1 MGNQLY
7 YQHLASFKEKEQ
19 PEGVL
24 LLADEPQLIRLS
36 VAWTN
41 IHVEAAEQPS
51 GLDDDSKCAIW
62 NWLWDN
68 THFSKEDLVSNS
80 GAFRS
85 SFDGH
90 IRTLI
95 GNRILYPDGS
105 INTFIQRYLRE
116 RVARLFDSKP
126 RGRKAPK

>member
-7 YQHLASFKEKEQ
+7 FQRLASFKEREK

-24 LLADEPQLIRLS
+24 LIADEPQLIRLS

-41 IHVEAAEQPS
+41 ILTEAAEQLT
-51 GLDDDSKCAIW
+51 GLDDDSECGVW
-62 NWLWDN
+62 NWLWEN
-68 THFSKEDLVSNS
+68 TIFSKEDLISKS

-90 IRTLI
+90 MRTLI

-105 INTFIQRYLRE
+105 INSFVQRYLRE
-116 RVARLFDSKP
+116 RVARLFDGKS
-126 RGRKAPK
+126 RGRKVSK

>member
-24 LLADEPQLIRLS
+24 LIADEPQLIRLC

-41 IHVEAAEQPS
+41 IRVESQEQIL
-51 GLDDDSKCAIW
+51 GLDDDSECGVW

-68 THFSKEDLVSNS
+68 TRFSKEDMISKS

-90 IRTLI
+90 MRTLI
-95 GNRILYPDGS
+95 GNRILYPDGTLNS
-105 INTFIQRYLRE
+105 FVQRYLRA
-116 RVARLFDSKP
+116 RVLRLFDAKLKKSGKN
-126 RGRKAPK
+126 